1 MIYKISKSKIFTNIF
16 FVYNLENIFRKQKMQ
31 KYKIWID
38 EAWRWP
44 WLWVVVAAAFSVNPE
59 NPPESNFLEKLN
71 DSKKLSEKNREK
83 IFSEII
89 ELSRWDEPKVFF
101 WVWVVDNFFIDE
113 KNIKQ
118 ANREAM
124 RRAIIEIK
132 RKIEFF
138 NYVKELKIDVFID
151 WNDNYAFE
159 ELDRKPIFI
168 IGWDA
173 KVPEI
178 SAASIIAKVFRD
190 DLMKSYALLYPD
202 LWLEKHKWYW
212 TKFHKDYLKNPTKI
226 TWIHRLSYKPVKE
239 TLEQKPKLLLHICC
253 WPDACIPIWDLKKD
267 YEVICFWYD
276 PNIQPRSEYD
286 KRLKAFQKVCEL
298 EKVDYIVWEYDIWK
312 FFEKIKWLEHTPER
326 WEKCTKC
333 YDMRLER
340 TALEARRLWIKYWT
354 STLNNSPHKDLEK
367 MFTLWEK
374 WSKEQTF
381 DSEKNENL
389 KEKLD
394 FLKIAFRKNWW
405 FERSVE
411 YTKKHKIYRQNY
423 CGCIYSDTFSGWKE
437 KFLKK
442 LKDKWQE

>member
-1 MIYKISKSKIFTNIF
+1 
-16 FVYNLENIFRKQKMQ
+16 MQ

-38 EAWRWP
+38 EAGRWP
-44 WLWVVVAAAFSVNPE
+44 WLWAVVAAAFSINPE
-59 NPPESNFLEKLN
+59 NPPEDNFLEKLN

-138 NYVKELKIDVFID
+138 NYGKELKIDVFID

-423 CGCIYSDTFSGWKE
+423 CGCIYSDTFPGWKE

>member
-1 MIYKISKSKIFTNIF
+1 
-16 FVYNLENIFRKQKMQ
+16 MQ

-38 EAWRWP
+38 EAGRWP
-44 WLWVVVAAAFSVNPE
+44 WLWAVVAAAFSINPE
-59 NPPESNFLEKLN
+59 NPPEDNFLEKLN

-138 NYVKELKIDVFID
+138 NYGKELKIDVFID

-367 MFTLWEK
+367 MFALWEK
-374 WSKEQTF
+374 WSEEQTF

-423 CGCIYSDTFSGWKE
+423 CGCIYSDTFPGWKE

>member
-1 MIYKISKSKIFTNIF
+1 
-16 FVYNLENIFRKQKMQ
+16 MQ
-31 KYKIWID
+31 KYKIGID
-38 EAWRWP
+38 EAGRGP
-44 WLWVVVAAAFSVNPE
+44 WLGAVVAAAFSINPE
-59 NPPESNFLEKLN
+59 NPPEDNFLEKLN

-89 ELSRWDEPKVFF
+89 ELSRGDEPKIFF
-101 WVWVVDNFFIDE
+101 GVGVVDNFFIDE

-118 ANREAM
+118 ANKEAM

-138 NYVKELKIDVFID
+138 NYGKELKIDVFID
-151 WNDNYAFE
+151 GNDNYAFE

-168 IGWDA
+168 IGGDA

-202 LWLEKHKWYW
+202 LGLEKHKGYG

-226 TWIHRLSYKPVKE
+226 TGIHRLSYKPVKE

-253 WPDACIPIWDLKKD
+253 GPDACIPIGDLKKD

-298 EKVDYIVWEYDIWK
+298 EKVDYIVGEYDIGK
-312 FFEKIKWLEHTPER
+312 FFEKIKGLEHTPER
-326 WEKCTKC
+326 GEKCTKC

-340 TALEARRLWIKYWT
+340 TALEARRLGIKYWT

-367 MFTLWEK
+367 MFALGEK
-374 WSKEQTF
+374 WSEEQTF
-381 DSEKNENL
+381 DSEKKENL

-394 FLKIAFRKNWW
+394 FLKIAFRKNGG

-423 CGCIYSDTFSGWKE
+423 CGCIYSDTFPGGKE
-437 KFLKK
+437 KFLNKS
-442 LKDKWQE
+442 DKN

>member
-1 MIYKISKSKIFTNIF
+1 
-16 FVYNLENIFRKQKMQ
+16 MQ

-38 EAWRWP
+38 EAGRWP
-44 WLWVVVAAAFSVNPE
+44 WLWAVVAAAFSINPE

-138 NYVKELKIDVFID
+138 NYGKELKIDVFID

-423 CGCIYSDTFSGWKE
+423 CGCIYSDTFPGWKQ
-437 KFLKK
+437 KFLGKSKK
-442 LKDKWQE
+442 

>member
-1 MIYKISKSKIFTNIF
+1 
-16 FVYNLENIFRKQKMQ
+16 MQ

-38 EAWRWP
+38 EAGRWP
-44 WLWVVVAAAFSVNPE
+44 WLWAVVAAAFSINPE

-138 NYVKELKIDVFID
+138 NYWKELKIDVFID
-151 WNDNYAFE
+151 WNDNYTFE

-367 MFTLWEK
+367 MFALWEK
-374 WSKEQTF
+374 WSEEQTF
-381 DSEKNENL
+381 DSEKKENL

-423 CGCIYSDTFSGWKE
+423 CGCIYSDTFPGWKE
-437 KFLKK
+437 KFLNKS
-442 LKDKWQE
+442 DKN

>member
-38 EAWRWP
+38 EAGRWP
-44 WLWVVVAAAFSVNPE
+44 WLWAVVAAAFSINPE

-138 NYVKELKIDVFID
+138 NYGKELKIDVFID

-340 TALEARRLWIKYWT
+340 TVLEARRLWIKYWT

-367 MFTLWEK
+367 MFALWEK
-374 WSKEQTF
+374 WSEEQTF
-381 DSEKNENL
+381 DSEKKENL

-423 CGCIYSDTFSGWKE
+423 CGCIYSDTFPGWKE
-437 KFLKK
+437 KFLNKS
-442 LKDKWQE
+442 DKN

>member
-1 MIYKISKSKIFTNIF
+1 
-16 FVYNLENIFRKQKMQ
+16 MQ

-124 RRAIIEIK
+124 RRSIIEIK

-138 NYVKELKIDVFID
+138 NYGKELKIDVFID

-423 CGCIYSDTFSGWKE
+423 CGCIYSDTFPGWKE

>member
-1 MIYKISKSKIFTNIF
+1 LIYKISKSKIFTNIF

-423 CGCIYSDTFSGWKE
+423 CGCIYSDTFPGWKE

>member
-1 MIYKISKSKIFTNIF
+1 
-16 FVYNLENIFRKQKMQ
+16 MQ

-38 EAWRWP
+38 EAGRWP
-44 WLWVVVAAAFSVNPE
+44 WLWAVVAAAFSINPE

-138 NYVKELKIDVFID
+138 NYGKELKIDVFID

-340 TALEARRLWIKYWT
+340 TVLEARRLWIKYWT

-367 MFTLWEK
+367 MFALWEK
-374 WSKEQTF
+374 WSEEQTF
-381 DSEKNENL
+381 DSEKKENL

-423 CGCIYSDTFSGWKE
+423 CGCIYSDTFPGWKE
-437 KFLKK
+437 KFLNKS
-442 LKDKWQE
+442 DKN

>member
-138 NYVKELKIDVFID
+138 NYGKELKIDVFID

-423 CGCIYSDTFSGWKE
+423 CGCIYSDTFPGWKQ
-437 KFLKK
+437 KFLGKSKK
-442 LKDKWQE
+442 

>member
-1 MIYKISKSKIFTNIF
+1 
-16 FVYNLENIFRKQKMQ
+16 MQ

-38 EAWRWP
+38 EAGRWP
-44 WLWVVVAAAFSVNPE
+44 WLWAVVAAAFSINPE
-59 NPPESNFLEKLN
+59 NPPEDNFLEKLN

-138 NYVKELKIDVFID
+138 NYGKELKIDVFID

-226 TWIHRLSYKPVKE
+226 TWIHRLSYKPVEE

-367 MFTLWEK
+367 MFALWEK
-374 WSKEQTF
+374 WSEEQTF
-381 DSEKNENL
+381 DSEKKENL

-423 CGCIYSDTFSGWKE
+423 CGCIYSDTFPGWKE
-437 KFLKK
+437 KFLNKS
-442 LKDKWQE
+442 DKN

>member
-1 MIYKISKSKIFTNIF
+1 
-16 FVYNLENIFRKQKMQ
+16 MQ

-38 EAWRWP
+38 EAGRWP
-44 WLWVVVAAAFSVNPE
+44 WLWAVVTAAFSINPE
-59 NPPESNFLEKLN
+59 NPPEDNFLEKLN

-89 ELSRWDEPKVFF
+89 ELSRGDEPKVFF

-124 RRAIIEIK
+124 RRSIIEIK

-138 NYVKELKIDVFID
+138 NYGKELKIDVFID

-367 MFTLWEK
+367 MFALWEK
-374 WSKEQTF
+374 WSEEQTF
-381 DSEKNENL
+381 DSEKKENL

-423 CGCIYSDTFSGWKE
+423 CGCIYSDTFPGWKE
-437 KFLKK
+437 KFLNKS
-442 LKDKWQE
+442 DKN